1 MDHYFNS
8 VHKEH
13 LHLTLTLNQRSIT
26 KRDIFVQGSRDGK
39 RKSRKWCGRI
49 ERKQDKY
56 TNNYKIR
63 QNMSHKN
70 LRSYRTDIIGKHLR
84 GVVIWEKPWNTYPKC
99 FIFWHK
105 CKGKETDLDFQFEH
119 MSSLWHRVYDKPQI
133 YILKIWFSH
142 VHWTHWGPK
151 SLGKG
156 QKKKKMHFLR
166 HTCLKKW

>member
-1 MDHYFNS
+1 MDHYLNS
-8 VHKEH
+8 VDKEH
-13 LHLTLTLNQRSIT
+13 LHLTLTLNRRSIT

-70 LRSYRTDIIGKHLR
+70 LRLYRTEIIGKHLR
-84 GVVIWEKPWNTYPKC
+84 GDVIWEKPWNMYPKG

-119 MSSLWHRVYDKPQI
+119 MSSLWKSVSYGIHALRNDNSESFPARH
-133 YILKIWFSH
+133 FSLH
-142 VHWTHWGPK
+142 MC
-151 SLGKG
+151 SS
-156 QKKKKMHFLR
+156 
-166 HTCLKKW
+166 